1 MTSKALVDVEDV
13 RAGVD
18 RVLAAAVGDLDDEL
32 REFGTDTRLTGELR
46 EFVSGGKRLRAALC
60 YWSWRAHGGNVADDA
75 ARDTVLRVGAA
86 LELFQ
91 AAALVHDDVMDA
103 SDTRRGRPAVHR
115 QFSEVH
121 RAHGW
126 SGPEAPF
133 GDAVAIVLGD
143 LALIASDR
151 VFAAAL
157 NGAPQ
162 PAGAS
167 LAHAR
172 EVFDRMRIEVTAG
185 QYLDLLA
192 QAQPWAAPEEE
203 ERRARTIV
211 RSKSA
216 RYSVEHPLTL
226 GAALAGAGSQA
237 LALCR
242 EVGLPLG
249 EAFQLRDDMLGIF
262 GDPSVTGKPTGDDF
276 REGKRT
282 VLIARA
288 LAAAD
293 EPDRARLT
301 RALGRRDL
309 AEHDVEELRGVLRD
323 TGAVAAVERLID
335 DLAGPALA
343 ALRASSLLEPGRSM
357 LVRLGHASVVRH
369 A

>member
-1 MTSKALVDVEDV
+1 VNVLVDVEDV

-18 RVLAAAVGDLDDEL
+18 RFLAAAVDDLDAEL
-32 REFGTDTRLTGELR
+32 RALGTDARLIEELR
-46 EFVSGGKRLRAALC
+46 AFVAGGKRLRAALC
-60 YWSWRAHGGNVADDA
+60 YWSWRANGGSSDDDA
-75 ARDTVLRVGAA
+75 RETVLRVGAA

-115 QFSEVH
+115 RFQAVH
-121 RAHGW
+121 RDHDW
-126 SGPEAPF
+126 SGPGELF
-133 GDAVAIVLGD
+133 GGAAAIVLGD

-157 NGAPQ
+157 RDAP
-162 PAGAS
+162 A
-167 LAHAR
+167 AHASHAR
-172 EVFDRMRIEVTAG
+172 ARARDVFDRMRTEVTAG

-192 QAQPWAAPEEE
+192 QAQPWADPDEE
-203 ERRARTIV
+203 ERRARAIV

-216 RYSVEHPLTL
+216 RYSVEHPLTI
-226 GAALAGAGSQA
+226 GAALADAGPEA

-249 EAFQLRDDMLGIF
+249 EAFQLRDDLLGVF
-262 GDPSVTGKPTGDDF
+262 GDPSVTGKPTGDDL

-282 VLIARA
+282 VLVAKA

-293 EPDRARLT
+293 EPDRTRLT

-309 AEHDVEELRGVLRD
+309 SDDDVDALRRLLRE
-323 TGAVAAVERLID
+323 TGAVAAVEALIAGLARQALTTLREA
-335 DLAGPALA
+335 DLA
-343 ALRASSLLEPGRSM
+343 EPGRSM
-357 LVRLGHASVVRH
+357 LVRLGQASVDRL